1 MSALDTSVS
10 VVVLFVRG
18 TPDHLKLVVAK
29 SCDEL
34 LEGVCLP
41 NIELPRPHGRVL
53 EGLFSSQLFIQLVNN
68 YSVYE
73 SSYLSAGVPLGW

>member
-1 MSALDTSVS
+1 MISLKGFACPILNCP
-10 VVVLFVRG
+10 VR
-18 TPDHLKLVVAK
+18 TDAY
-29 SCDEL
+29 
-34 LEGVCLP
+34 
-41 NIELPRPHGRVL
+41 L